1 MDSKKLV
8 KVIKALVE
16 AEVSKRQEVFLKKTF
31 PKILDEAVKAR
42 MKTITSKKTNEVDP
56 FSLANAVLDV
66 PLISLSLLVSCLRL
80 VGCSGCAAVIKLV
93 TVPLQAKIIFT
104 NLPLC

>member
-42 MKTITSKKTNEVDP
+42 MKTITSNKTEEVDP
-56 FSLANAVLDV
+56 FSLANAVLDEDRKEFENMIRNNMV
-66 PLISLSLLVSCLRL
+66 IILNPRQLR
-80 VGCSGCAAVIKLV
+80 GSKLMK
-93 TVPLQAKIIFT
+93 QI
-104 NLPLC
+104 NY

>member
-42 MKTITSKKTNEVDP
+42 MKTITSNKYLGIADK
-56 FSLANAVLDV
+56 S
-66 PLISLSLLVSCLRL
+66 
-80 VGCSGCAAVIKLV
+80 
-93 TVPLQAKIIFT
+93 
-104 NLPLC
+104 

>member
-1 MDSKKLV
+1 MDSKKLI

-42 MKTITSKKTNEVDP
+42 MKNVTSKKQ
-56 FSLANAVLDV
+56 
-66 PLISLSLLVSCLRL
+66 
-80 VGCSGCAAVIKLV
+80 K
-93 TVPLQAKIIFT
+93 K
-104 NLPLC
+104 